1 MNNQQLQSY
10 LLNLGRFHSE
20 LLANDVIPSG
30 HLIEIYPGSWTV
42 YLKPSPGLELCFWA
56 EDKRFESVIL
66 SLAET
71 TTSKVVYSQ
80 GLPEPYSNCVT
91 REAALTVFGSPVE
104 SKGPFKMPLPMGE
117 VGGWDKFS
125 LEGQGHP
132 GLVVIFSYDVH
143 MKVEGLAFALA
154 KSGFDRL
161 SEEFEHPVEI

>member
-1 MNNQQLQSY
+1 MNAQQLKSY
-10 LLNLGRFHSE
+10 LLNLGKFHPE
-20 LLANDVIPSG
+20 LVANDVVPSD
-30 HLIEIYPGSWTV
+30 HLIEIYPGSWSV
-42 YLKPSPGLELCFWA
+42 YLTLSPGLELRFWA

-80 GLPEPYSNCVT
+80 GLPEPYASCVT
-91 REAALTVFGSPVE
+91 REAALTVFGNPVE
-104 SKGPFKMPLPMGE
+104 SKGPFKMPLPMGQ

-143 MKVEGLAFALA
+143 MNVKRLSFALA

-161 SEEFEHPVEI
+161 REEFEHPVEI

>member
-1 MNNQQLQSY
+1 MNTQQLQSY
-10 LLNLGRFHSE
+10 LLNLGKFHAD
-20 LLANDVIPSG
+20 LVANDVVPAD
-30 HLIEIYPGSWTV
+30 HLMEIYPDSWTV

-71 TTSKVVYSQ
+71 TISKVVYTQ
-80 GLPEPYSNCVT
+80 GLPEPYASCVT
-91 REAALTVFGSPVE
+91 REAALTVFANPVE
-104 SKGPFKMPLPMGE
+104 SKGPFKMPLPMGQ

-143 MKVEGLAFALA
+143 MNVKRLSFALA

-161 SEEFEHPVEI
+161 REEFEHPVEI

>member
-1 MNNQQLQSY
+1 
-10 LLNLGRFHSE
+10 
-20 LLANDVIPSG
+20 
-30 HLIEIYPGSWTV
+30 
-42 YLKPSPGLELCFWA
+42 
-56 EDKRFESVIL
+56 
-66 SLAET
+66 
-71 TTSKVVYSQ
+71 
-80 GLPEPYSNCVT
+80 
-91 REAALTVFGSPVE
+91 
-104 SKGPFKMPLPMGE
+104 MGE